1 MAKFQKFD
9 IIGNPDATVLVV
21 SIVVTS
27 LEEAQKIIDT
37 MRGAD
42 AAEVKPLK
50 EKKPEA
56 AAPATAKKA
65 VVKKA
70 PEPEPEE
77 DEETAEE
84 ETEEEEEEEEEEEA
98 EEEEEEEAAPPAKG
112 LNIKVTP
119 ALKAATKL
127 REVLTILIE
136 EQGIKSKK
144 ALLKACIAL
153 KPKVPCLERIAEL
166 ESRVPKAAELID
178 PSIKD

>member
-42 AAEVKPLK
+42 AAEVKPK

-56 AAPATAKKA
+56 AAPAKKA

-77 DEETAEE
+77 EEETAEE
-84 ETEEEEEEEEEEEA
+84 ESEEEEDEEEEEAA